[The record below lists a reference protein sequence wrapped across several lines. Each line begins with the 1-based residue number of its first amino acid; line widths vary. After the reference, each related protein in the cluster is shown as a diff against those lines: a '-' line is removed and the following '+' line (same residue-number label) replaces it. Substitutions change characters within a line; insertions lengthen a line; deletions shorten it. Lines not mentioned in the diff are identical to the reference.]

1 MSNYNMKKIWKTY
14 LLEIKRRYQIIFKF
28 RDITAISTDYYN
40 NKWISKAELKTLFL
54 YEKQQLMIAVNLAND
69 NYNKLF
75 EGFNIGVIKNY
86 QERS

>member
-1 MSNYNMKKIWKTY
+1 MKKIWKTY

-28 RDITAISTDYYN
+28 RDINSISTDYYN
-40 NKWISKAELKTLFL
+40 NKWISKSELKTLFL

-69 NYNKLF
+69 NYNRLF